1 MLLHFKTE
9 IDFNNM
15 YSNCNPGG
23 LGSQKL
29 WNFLIGLIPKGKLK
43 RAHHKYRIIY
53 IMLKKIYLYYSNL
66 SFYMYF
72 SNMFTKSYSS
82 LCRLFIKKLNER
94 NAIYISTREIGF

>member
-29 WNFLIGLIPKGKLK
+29 WSFLIGLIPKGKLK

-53 IMLKKIYLYYSNL
+53 IMLKKIYLYVLNL
-66 SFYMYF
+66 SFICVLQLCLQ
-72 SNMFTKSYSS
+72 S
-82 LCRLFIKKLNER
+82 LILVCAGYLLRH
-94 NAIYISTREIGF
+94 

>member
-29 WNFLIGLIPKGKLK
+29 WSFLIGLIPKGKVK
-43 RAHHKYRIIY
+43 RAHQKYRIIY
-53 IMLKKIYLYYSNL
+53 IMLKNIYLYFLNL

-72 SNMFTKSYSS
+72 SIMFTKSYSS
-82 LCRLFIKKLNER
+82 LCRLFIKTLNER
-94 NAIYISTREIGF
+94 NAIYRSTREIGF